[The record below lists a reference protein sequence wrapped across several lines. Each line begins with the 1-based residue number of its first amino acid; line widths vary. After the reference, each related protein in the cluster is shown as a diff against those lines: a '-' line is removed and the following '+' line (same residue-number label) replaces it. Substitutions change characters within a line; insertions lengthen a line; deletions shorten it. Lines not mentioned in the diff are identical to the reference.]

1 MKRQEILDRLGF
13 RVPESKIKRVIVHT
27 DIACEAD
34 DPFAIVHHLLSP
46 TEDVVGIIAA
56 NYEYN
61 YRSVEAT
68 MEEQIAAMEAAC
80 TTQAERDA
88 LEKRKAGFW
97 QVRRHTM
104 EKSYDLGKQIL
115 EKMDIDDVPL
125 IRGAVDC
132 IEDIKQLPESPGA
145 DFIIAEAMRESDRPL
160 YIALQGGLTDM
171 AIAYLKEP
179 AIASHIAA
187 AIWIGG
193 GPYPD
198 GGSNPADKGDFNM
211 VQDITAAEILF
222 QSDINLWQYPVN
234 AYAAMN
240 ISLAEVVQ
248 KVRCKG
254 EIGKFI
260 ADYMLQF
267 NEEMGNYTGI
277 GGFPHGE
284 LWAIG
289 DNPTVLAL
297 LENPAGQRFHTIP
310 APHIGADMSYI
321 PNPEGRQIRVY
332 DSVDRRLAMDDLFAK
347 LDLCYGK
354 QV

>member
-1 MKRQEILDRLGF
+1 MKRQEILARLGF

-34 DPFAIVHHLLSP
+34 DPFAIVHHLLTP

-61 YRSVEAT
+61 YRS
-68 MEEQIAAMEAAC
+68 MEDQMDVQIAAMEAGC
-80 TTQAERDA
+80 KSEEERA
-88 LEKRKAGFW
+88 LLQKRKASFFET
-97 QVRRHTM
+97 RLHTM
-104 EKSYDLGKQIL
+104 EKSYALGKQIL

-125 IRGAVDC
+125 IKGAVDC
-132 IEDIKQLPESPGA
+132 IMDTGHLPESAGA
-145 DFIIAEAMRESDRPL
+145 DFIIGEAMKPSNSPL
-160 YIALQGGLTDM
+160 YIALQGGLTDL

-193 GPYPD
+193 GAYPD
-198 GGSNPADKGDFNM
+198 GKGDFNM

-222 QSDINLWQYPVN
+222 QSDMNIWQYPAS
-234 AYAAMN
+234 AYGSMN
-240 ISLAEVVQ
+240 ISLAEIVQ
-248 KVRCKG
+248 KIRCKG

-260 ADYMLQF
+260 ADYMIQF
-267 NEEMGNYTGI
+267 NEQMGNYTGL
-277 GGFPHGE
+277 GDFPQGE
-284 LWAIG
+284 LWSIG

-297 LENPAGQRFHTIP
+297 LENPAGQKYHTIP

-321 PNPEGRQIRVY
+321 PNPQGHEIRVY
-332 DSVDRRLAMDDLFAK
+332 DSIDRRLAMDDLFAK
-347 LDLCYGK
+347 IDLCYGS
-354 QV
+354 QNV